1 MKAQL
6 KLCGILIALV
16 LIAASCSSSPS
27 SGGSGGPKQGGELRF
42 GSSSQ
47 IDSLNPFVAFQQDA
61 YTIFGYEYPFLMQYD
76 TTTLQFKPYFAT
88 SWSHSSDGLTWTFHT
103 RPGAKWSDGQPLTAK
118 DAAFSIN
125 MVVKYQKTA
134 TSCCAG
140 YVANVKNA
148 KATDD
153 NTLVVNYSKPSGE
166 VLPNLQQM
174 PIVPQHVWGKL
185 ATGNG
190 SQIKKFANAPTGN
203 KPVVSGGPFM
213 LVSYKKKDVALFQR
227 NPNFWGTKP
236 HIDGWGLQY
245 YSNDDAMI
253 SALKNGE
260 IDAAESVP
268 PTALNT
274 LKSSGITVS
283 SVPGLELRDFIIN
296 SNPKKP
302 NNRELLNPLV
312 KQAFDYAIDRK
323 KIASTAWLGTA
334 QPGSSIIPP
343 TTGDAPGTSIPW
355 SDPKIQPPPFSLSK
369 ANQLLDQAG
378 YKKGPDG
385 IRVANGHKM
394 QYTVIFAHDE
404 AGAGDRSFSIIQS
417 DFQQIGVKLI
427 QRSLDDTTAYDQ
439 ILAPNGKYLNFDLA
453 MWDWVPLIDPDFML
467 YILTCNSWGIWNDS
481 GYCNKKYDR
490 LYKKQGQTVD
500 PAKRAKIVYQMEQM
514 IAKDKP
520 YLIYA
525 YNQSIDAYTKNWTG
539 FVKSPQGILNPLSTQ
554 TLVQVHRV

>member
-1 MKAQL
+1 MTVWL
-6 KLCGILIALV
+6 KTCGVALALALV
-16 LIAASCSSSPS
+16 ASSCS
-27 SGGSGGPKQGGELRF
+27 SGGSSGGGAKEGGELRF
-42 GSSSQ
+42 GSASQ

-88 SWSHSSDGLTWTFHT
+88 SWSHSSDGLKWTFHT
-103 RPGAKWSDGQPLTAK
+103 RSGAKWSDGQPLTAK

-148 KATDD
+148 TAPDN
-153 NTLVVNYSKPSGE
+153 NTLIVNYTKPSAE

-174 PIVPQHVWGKL
+174 PIVPEHVWGKL

-190 SQIKKFANAPTGN
+190 SQIKKFANAPAGD

-213 LVSYKKKDVALFQR
+213 LVSYKKKDIALFQK

-260 IDAAESVP
+260 IDGAEGIP
-268 PTALNT
+268 PTAINS
-274 LKSSGITVS
+274 LKSA
-283 SVPGLELRDFIIN
+283 SVNVVETPGLELRDFIIN
-296 SNPKKP
+296 SNPKKAK
-302 NNRELLNPLV
+302 NRELLNPLV
-312 KQAFDYAIDRK
+312 KQSMDYAIDRQ
-323 KIASTAWLGTA
+323 KIAKVAWLGTA
-334 QPGSSIIPP
+334 QPGASIIPP
-343 TTGDAPGTSIPW
+343 TTGNAPGTNIPW
-355 SDPKIQPPPFSLSK
+355 SDPKIKPTPFDLTK

-378 YKKGPDG
+378 FKKGSDG
-385 IRVANGHKM
+385 IRVADGHKM
-394 QYTVIFAHDE
+394 EYSLIFAHDE

-417 DFQQIGVKLI
+417 DFEQIGIKLI
-427 QRSLDDTTAYDQ
+427 QKSLDDTTAYDQ
-439 ILAPNGKYLNFDLA
+439 ILAPNNKYENFDLS
-453 MWDWVPLIDPDFML
+453 MWDWVPLVDPDFML
-467 YILTCNSWGIWNDS
+467 YVLTCNSWGIWNDS

-490 LYKKQGQTVD
+490 LYKLQGQELD
-500 PAKRAKIVYQMEQM
+500 PAKRAAIVHRMQEM
-514 IAKDKP
+514 IAKQRP

-525 YNQSIDAYTKNWTG
+525 YNENIDAYTKNWTG
-539 FVKSPQGILNPLSTQ
+539 FVKSPQGIFNPLSTQ

>member
-1 MKAQL
+1 MKTWL
-6 KLCGILIALV
+6 KVCGVAVAMALV
-16 LIAASCSSSPS
+16 ASSCSSGTP
-27 SGGSGGPKQGGELRF
+27 SGGGAKQGGELRF
-42 GSSSQ
+42 GSASQ

-61 YTIFGYEYPFLMQYD
+61 YTIFGYEYPFLIQYD

-148 KATDD
+148 KAPND
-153 NTLVVNYSKPSGE
+153 NTLVVTYSKPSAE

-190 SQIKKFANAPTGN
+190 SQIKKFANAPVGN

-268 PTALNT
+268 PTGLDT
-274 LKSSGITVS
+274 LKSAGITVA
-283 SVPGLELRDFIIN
+283 SVPGLEIRDFIIN
-296 SNPKKP
+296 SNPRKTQ
-302 NNRELLNPLV
+302 NRELLNPLV
-312 KQAFDYAIDRK
+312 RQAMDYAIDRQ
-323 KIASTAWLGTA
+323 KIVQTAWLGTA
-334 QPGSSIIPP
+334 QPGASIIPP
-343 TTGDAPGTSIPW
+343 TTGNAPGTNVPW
-355 SDPKIQPPPFSLSK
+355 SDPNIKPPPFNLTK

-378 YKKGPDG
+378 YKKGSDG
-385 IRVANGHKM
+385 IRVADGHKM
-394 QYTVIFAHDE
+394 QYTLIFAHDE

-417 DFQQIGVKLI
+417 DFQQIGIKLI
-427 QRSLDDTTAYDQ
+427 QKSLDDTTAYDE
-439 ILAPNGKYLNFDLA
+439 ILAPNNKYQNFDLA

-467 YILTCNSWGIWNDS
+467 YVLTCNSWGIWNDS

-490 LYKKQGQTVD
+490 LYKLQGRTLD
-500 PAKRAKIVYQMEQM
+500 PAKRAQIVHQMQEM
-514 IAKDKP
+514 IAKQKP

-525 YNQSIDAYTKNWTG
+525 VNQSIDAYTKNWTG

>member
-6 KLCGILIALV
+6 KLCGVLIAVVLV
-16 LIAASCSSSPS
+16 AASCSSSPS
-27 SGGSGGPKQGGELRF
+27 SGGGGGAKQGGELKF
-42 GSSSQ
+42 GSASQ

-76 TTTLQFKPYFAT
+76 TTTLQFRPYFAT
-88 SWSHSSDGLTWTFHT
+88 SWSHSADGLTWTFHT

-174 PIVPQHVWGKL
+174 PIVPQHIWSKL

-190 SQIKKFANAPTGN
+190 KQIKKFANAPTAG

-213 LVSYKKKDVALFQR
+213 LVSYKKKDIALFQR
-227 NPNFWGTKP
+227 NPNFWGPKP

-253 SALKNGE
+253 SALKTGE

-274 LKSSGITVS
+274 LKGAGITVS
-283 SVPGLELRDFIIN
+283 AVPGLELRDFIIN

-334 QPGSSIIPP
+334 QPGASILPP

-355 SDPKIQPPPFSLSK
+355 SDPKITPPPFSLSK

-427 QRSLDDTTAYDQ
+427 QKSLDDTTAYDQ
-439 ILAPNGKYLNFDLA
+439 ILAPNDKYLNFDLA

-500 PAKRAKIVYQMEQM
+500 PAKRAKIVYQMEEM

-525 YNQSIDAYTKNWTG
+525 YNQSIDAYTKSWTG

>member
-6 KLCGILIALV
+6 KLCAMLIAAALV
-16 LIAASCSSSPS
+16 AASCSSPSSS
-27 SGGSGGPKQGGELRF
+27 SGGGAKQGGELRF
-42 GSSSQ
+42 GSASQ

-88 SWSHSSDGLTWTFHT
+88 SWSHSSDGLTWTFQT

-125 MVVKYQKTA
+125 MVVKYQNSA

-148 KATDD
+148 KATDA
-153 NTLVVNYSKPSGE
+153 NTLVVNYTKPSGE

-174 PIVPQHVWGKL
+174 PIVPEHVWGKL
-185 ATGNG
+185 ATGDG
-190 SQIKKFANAPTGN
+190 KEIKKFANAPVGN

-227 NPNFWGTKP
+227 NPNFWGIKP

-268 PTALNT
+268 PTALST
-274 LKSSGITVS
+274 LKTSGVTVS
-283 SVPGLELRDFIIN
+283 AVPGLELRDFIIN
-296 SNPKKP
+296 SNPKKTT
-302 NNRELLNPLV
+302 NRELLNPLV
-312 KQAFDYAIDRK
+312 KQAMDYAIDRQ
-323 KIASTAWLGTA
+323 KIAKTAWLGTA
-334 QPGSSIIPP
+334 QPGASIIPP
-343 TTGDAPGTSIPW
+343 TTGNAPGTNIPW
-355 SDPKIQPPPFSLSK
+355 SDPSIKPPPFSLSK

-378 YKKGPDG
+378 FKKGSDG
-385 IRVANGHKM
+385 IRVADGHKM
-394 QYTVIFAHDE
+394 EYQVIFPHDE

-417 DFQQIGVKLI
+417 DFQQIGIKLD
-427 QRSLDDTTAYDQ
+427 QRSLDDTTAYDE
-439 ILAPNGKYLNFDLA
+439 ILAPNNKYQNFDIS
-453 MWDWVPLIDPDFML
+453 MWDWVPLVDPDFML
-467 YILTCNSWGIWNDS
+467 YVLTCNSWGIWNDS

-490 LYKKQGQTVD
+490 LYKLQGQTVD
-500 PAKRAKIVYQMEQM
+500 PAKRAQIVYQMQQL

-525 YNQSIDAYTKNWTG
+525 YNQSIDAYSKNWTG